1 MPPPDFEAGHGPA
14 SFIDIVRALE
24 TLETMVTISLLQN
37 NLHCQWRR
45 SWGAEGAIAPPIIRV
60 EGLGGAWRGMDG
72 HGWGMAPEIQQ
83 ILAIDYRKHP
93 RF

>member
-1 MPPPDFEAGHGPA
+1 MAAELGGRVGNFL
-14 SFIDIVRALE
+14 S
-24 TLETMVTISLLQN
+24 N
-37 NLHCQWRR
+37 N
-45 SWGAEGAIAPPIIRV
+45 SS
-60 EGLGGAWRGMDG
+60 GGAWMGMDGHGWAWMGMDG

>member
-1 MPPPDFEAGHGPA
+1 MEGH
-14 SFIDIVRALE
+14 
-24 TLETMVTISLLQN
+24 
-37 NLHCQWRR
+37 
-45 SWGAEGAIAPPIIRV
+45 
-60 EGLGGAWRGMDG
+60 GGAWRGMDGHGGAWMGMDG